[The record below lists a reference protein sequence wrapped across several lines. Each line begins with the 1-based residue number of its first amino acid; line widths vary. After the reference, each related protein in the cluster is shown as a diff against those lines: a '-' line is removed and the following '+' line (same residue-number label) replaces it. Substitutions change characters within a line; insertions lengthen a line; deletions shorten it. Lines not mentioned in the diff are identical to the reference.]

1 MTAFIMPAYRSDDKR
16 AFFIPVI
23 FYVIAMSEERTIMR
37 IQDLKIDNTSFGRA
51 KMLVDIR
58 PYYNYAENSKDIEG
72 YKYKVLLPAH
82 KMDSLE
88 VKIAGA
94 KLLELA
100 DGEYPMIDFEGL
112 EAKAYVIDG
121 KAVITA
127 TAKNIRVISNQNKA

>member
-1 MTAFIMPAYRSDDKR
+1 
-16 AFFIPVI
+16 
-23 FYVIAMSEERTIMR
+23 
-37 IQDLKIDNTSFGRA
+37 
-51 KMLVDIR
+51 
-58 PYYNYAENSKDIEG
+58 
-72 YKYKVLLPAH
+72 
-82 KMDSLE
+82 MDSLE